1 MYDTNK
7 AIELIKNVIDN
18 TRQTEVIHD
27 SDNIIDELASMHT
40 SMLNRDFCWGCKGK
54 LYCDLMGTNFCKA
67 YNDIFECID
76 DIINRYGKDNNDK

>member
-7 AIELIKNVIDN
+7 AIELIKNVINN

-40 SMLNRDFCWGCKGK
+40 SMLNRDFCWGCKNK
-54 LYCDLMGTNFCKA
+54 LWCDIRGASIFCKA
-67 YNDIFECID
+67 YTDIFECIN
-76 DIINRYGKDNNDK
+76 DIINRYGKEK